1 MDGDLGEAKP
11 GHFEHADFSGGA
23 ETILRGAQHP
33 KVVRAV
39 PLEGQHRVDHVLD
52 DARPGHLA
60 VLGHMPDQNDRGAA
74 VLGVAQQRLA
84 LARTCVTVP
93 GDDSTVSVCM
103 VWIESMT
110 ISAARLPV
118 EQVAKISSTW
128 VALASSTDASARSS
142 RAARNR
148 TCATASSPEM

>member
-1 MDGDLGEAKP
+1 MIE
-11 GHFEHADFSGGA
+11 E
-23 ETILRGAQHP
+23 
-33 KVVRAV
+33 
-39 PLEGQHRVDHVLD
+39 PLC
-52 DARPGHLA
+52 LA
-60 VLGHMPDQNDRGAA
+60 WRSSAW
-74 VLGVAQQRLA
+74 A

-128 VALASSTDASARSS
+128 VALASSTDASARAS